1 MMSLESMNFTR
12 QGLSPSV
19 YFASQLVPFLNAQV
33 QGLDVLYRAARGRMP
48 MNERVAIQRKMVTRG
63 AMMAGLT
70 LAYAAA
76 MQDDEA
82 YKNATPEERAMNWF
96 VRVPGLDEP
105 VRIPIPFEI
114 GYIFKAL
121 PEAVMNLALGS
132 QDGKA
137 TAQAVN
143 RILINTLPGGSNMLS
158 VEVNGMQIPVPIP
171 MPAAIKP
178 IIEANT
184 GISLFTRR
192 PIVSGPQANALDE
205 YQYTER
211 TSELAKDLGQAF
223 GMSPAIIEN
232 TVRGYLSGTGI
243 AIMQMASLAYGDTGG
258 PERATRR
265 LSELPLVGSL
275 FQPNDG
281 LALVNN
287 VYDRLK
293 EIDAVKTTYENLVRT
308 GERAEAERFLQ
319 ERLNE
324 LALADTAG
332 NARQMLNR
340 LVQMERA
347 VKAADL
353 SASEKA
359 DQLKELR
366 RVKIELAGSLREVLG
381 TR

>member
-1 MMSLESMNFTR
+1 MNDR
-12 QGLSPSV
+12 LK
-19 YFASQLVPFLNAQV
+19 
-33 QGLDVLYRAARGRMP
+33 
-48 MNERVAIQRKMVTRG
+48 IQRKMVTRG
-63 AMMAGLT
+63 AMMAGMT
-70 LAYAAA
+70 LMYAAA

-82 YKNATPEERAMNWF
+82 YKNATPEERAMSWF
-96 VRVPGLDEP
+96 MRVPGLDEA

-132 QDGKA
+132 QDAKA
-137 TAQAVN
+137 TAETVN

-192 PIVSGPQANALDE
+192 PLVGGAQASALDE

-211 TSELAKDLGQAF
+211 TSEIAKDMGQFF
-223 GMSPAIIEN
+223 GMSPIVIEN
-232 TVRGYLSGTGI
+232 TVRGYLSGTGL
-243 AIMQMASLAYGDTGG
+243 ALMQAASMAYGDTGG
-258 PERATRR
+258 PERATRK
-265 LSELPLVGSL
+265 LSEMPLIGSV
-275 FQPNDG
+275 FQPTDG
-281 LALVNN
+281 MALVNN

-293 EIDAVKTTYENLVRT
+293 EIDEVKTTYDNLIKT

-319 ERLNE
+319 ERIGE
-324 LALADTAG
+324 LSMADTAG
-332 NARQMLNR
+332 NVRQMLNR
-340 LVQMERA
+340 LVQTERA
-347 VKAADL
+347 VKASDMTAQ
-353 SASEKA
+353 EKRQ
-359 DQLKELR
+359 QLDELR
-366 RVKIELAGSLREVLG
+366 QVKLQVAGAVREALG